1 MLKLVIHVDG
11 GARGN
16 PGPAGLGVYIQDE
29 EGNVLLRHSRY
40 LGDDL
45 TNNQAEYMAVVDGL
59 VHAQA
64 LGADEVEMYMDSE
77 LVVKQLNHEYKV
89 KNEELAKLFVR
100 VWNMITSFK
109 KTKFIH
115 VPREKNLEADKLVN
129 EAIDRHVK

>member
-64 LGADEVEMYMDSE
+64 LGADEVKMYVDSE

-115 VPREKNLEADKLVN
+115 VPREQNLEADKLVN